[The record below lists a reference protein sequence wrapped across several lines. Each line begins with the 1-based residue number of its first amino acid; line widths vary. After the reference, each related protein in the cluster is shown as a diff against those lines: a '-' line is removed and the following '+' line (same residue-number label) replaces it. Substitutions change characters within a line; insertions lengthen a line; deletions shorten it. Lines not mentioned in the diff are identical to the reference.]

1 MKTAEQADTSEEM
14 WVKRGYKEC
23 RLQNKLMLSA
33 WVAQPTIRK
42 QILAL
47 FFAILAMALIC
58 YDTLLLHCKILSLVA
73 TGTKEGPVK
82 IVEQANASKK
92 MWVKRGFKECGL

>member
-1 MKTAEQADTSEEM
+1 
-14 WVKRGYKEC
+14 
-23 RLQNKLMLSA
+23 MLSA

-42 QILAL
+42 QILPL
-47 FFAILAMALIC
+47 FFASLAMALIC

-82 IVEQANASKK
+82 ISEQADTSEK
-92 MWVKRGFKECGL
+92 MWVKRGYKECGLQNMLMLSAWECLGLPDTLQPGVHF